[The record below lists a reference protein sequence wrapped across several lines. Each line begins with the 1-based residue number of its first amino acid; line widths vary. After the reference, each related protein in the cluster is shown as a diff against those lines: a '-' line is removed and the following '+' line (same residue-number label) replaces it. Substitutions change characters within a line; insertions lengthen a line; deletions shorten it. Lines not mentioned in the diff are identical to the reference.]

1 MRYILENKIKWT
13 SFKINTTPEA
23 EDLISSMLYAHDIM
37 NIEVRDGVVPLGIE
51 LQGDFPELIPDELM
65 PEDVAE
71 IWFYAEDGLD
81 YSGMVENLHFW
92 LNELRAENS
101 EYDFGPLT
109 IEVGST
115 DEEDWENN
123 WKKFFHSFM
132 VGSLHIVPS
141 WEEVPAM
148 PEADRLLRIDP
159 GLAFGTGSHETT
171 KLCILG
177 IQNYLK
183 EGDHV
188 LDVGFGSGILSMVAL
203 KYGAKDCVGTDID
216 PKCVDTAEENFKAN
230 DLDPDLLRTYI
241 GDISSDPSLRE
252 EIGEERYDFCAG
264 NLLADILIPMAAY
277 ILPMLKKG
285 AYFVTSGI
293 INERTEDVKA
303 ALLAAGFEFVEE
315 CHLGDWAN
323 LTVRRPEA

>member
-1 MRYILENKIKWT
+1 MKWT

-92 LNELRAENS
+92 LNELRAQNS

-141 WEEVPAM
+141 WEEVPVM

-183 EGDHV
+183 EGDRV
-188 LDVGFGSGILSMVAL
+188 LDLGFGSGILSMVAL

-293 INERTEDVKA
+293 INERTEDVKV